1 MKNNLKD
8 QTLLFPN
15 DPGIYKFFNDE
26 EILYIGKAKNLKK
39 RINQKTRSNMTEQEV
54 IYKVCDRLVTTL
66 YNELDYYM
74 FEELGYTETD
84 EKYVEDADKLLVKII
99 KELTE

>member
-1 MKNNLKD
+1 
-8 QTLLFPN
+8 
-15 DPGIYKFFNDE
+15 
-26 EILYIGKAKNLKK
+26 
-39 RINQKTRSNMTEQEV
+39 MTEQEV
-54 IYKVCDRLVTTL
+54 IDKICDRVVTVL

-84 EKYVEDADKLLVKII
+84 NKYVEDADKLLVKII